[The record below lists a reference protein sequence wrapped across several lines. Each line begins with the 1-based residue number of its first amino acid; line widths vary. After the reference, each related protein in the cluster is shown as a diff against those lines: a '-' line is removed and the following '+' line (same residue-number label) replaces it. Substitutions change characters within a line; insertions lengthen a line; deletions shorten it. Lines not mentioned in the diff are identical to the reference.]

1 MSASAARRG
10 RRVAWA
16 PRLALLPMAA
26 TVLVAYL
33 GTMLWTLRLSLSGS
47 RTFPRDDFVGAAQ
60 YERLVDNERWRL
72 SLQHLAVY
80 GTVTV
85 LACLVLGALLAIAI
99 DRRVRAEGLLRTV
112 FLYPYA
118 MSMVATGLVWQWVLN
133 PESGLER
140 SLRALGWRGFGFDW
154 IVEADA
160 AIYAVALAAVWQG
173 SGLVMA
179 LLLAALRGIDDE
191 IWKAARVDGIPV
203 WRVYVSVALPMIAP
217 ALATATLL
225 LVTAAVKV
233 FDVVVAMTQGGPGD
247 ATEVPAKFV
256 MDHLFARAN
265 LGLASAG
272 AISLLAGALAVA
284 APLLYARSRAAARR
298 ERA

>member
-1 MSASAARRG
+1 MSASAPS

-26 TVLVAYL
+26 TVLLAYL

-47 RTFPRDDFVGAAQ
+47 RTFPREDFVGAAQ
-60 YERLVDNERWRL
+60 YERLFDNERWRL

-85 LACLVLGALLAIAI
+85 LACLAIGALLAIAI
-99 DRRVRAEGLLRTV
+99 DRRVRAEGVLRTV

-140 SLRALGWRGFGFDW
+140 SLRALGWQGFGFDW
-154 IVEADA
+154 IVDADA

-203 WRVYVSVALPMIAP
+203 WRVYVSVALPMVGP
-217 ALATATLL
+217 AMATATLL

-272 AISLLAGALAVA
+272 AIALLAGTLAVA
-284 APLLYARSRAAARR
+284 APLLVARSRAAARR
-298 ERA
+298 EHA